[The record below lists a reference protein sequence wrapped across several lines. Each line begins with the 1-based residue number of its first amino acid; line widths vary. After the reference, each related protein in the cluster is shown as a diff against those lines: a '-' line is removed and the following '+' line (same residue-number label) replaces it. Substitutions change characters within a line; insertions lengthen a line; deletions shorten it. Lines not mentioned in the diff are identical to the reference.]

1 MGVTRD
7 KMAAQLRRA
16 IQAVLDRGL
25 HDPRIGGMVTVNRID
40 LSPDFA
46 NATVLVTVMPED
58 RRDLTLHGLRSA
70 EAHVR
75 SQVSLR
81 AEFRRVPALH
91 FRLDTVRRREADVLA
106 AIARARAEDE
116 ARAGA
121 SPEIAP
127 AGFVGGA
134 AAEGDPDVLAAFDQF
149 VDAAGDAA
157 AAGPGM
163 DQDDA
168 ASRGD
173 AASGRWTNNGDRDQ
187 GRREDE
193 AS

>member
-25 HDPRIGGMVTVNRID
+25 HDPRIGGLVTVNRVD

-46 NATVLVTVMPED
+46 NATVHVTVMPES
-58 RRDLTLHGLRSA
+58 RRELSLHGLHSA
-70 EAHVR
+70 ATHIR
-75 SQVSLR
+75 SQVSRR

-91 FRLDTVRRREADVLA
+91 FRLDAVRRREADVLS

-116 ARAGA
+116 ARAA
-121 SPEIAP
+121 TAD
-127 AGFVGGA
+127 VGGLNAESA
-134 AAEGDPDVLAAFDQF
+134 AADPDVLAAFDEF
-149 VDAAGDAA
+149 VDASGGIGASGAE
-157 AAGPGM
+157 
-163 DQDDA
+163 QDDA

-173 AASGRWTNNGDRDQ
+173 AASERWVNNGDRDAD
-187 GRREDE
+187 RREDE

>member
-25 HDPRIGGMVTVNRID
+25 HDPRIGGMVTVNQVD

-70 EAHVR
+70 ESHVR
-75 SQVSLR
+75 SQVSRR

-91 FRLDTVRRREADVLA
+91 FRLDTVRLREADVLA

-116 ARAGA
+116 ARAAAGA
-121 SPEIAP
+121 VTGES
-127 AGFVGGA
+127 A
-134 AAEGDPDVLAAFDQF
+134 AAGDPDVLAAFDRF

-157 AAGPGM
+157 ATSPGT

-173 AASGRWTNNGDRDQ
+173 AASGRWVNSGGRDE
-187 GRREDE
+187 RRPEDE

>member
-25 HDPRIGGMVTVNRID
+25 HDPRIGGLVTVNRVD

-46 NATVLVTVMPED
+46 NATVHVTVMPES
-58 RRDLTLHGLRSA
+58 RRELSLHGLHSA
-70 EAHVR
+70 ATHIR
-75 SQVSLR
+75 SQVSRR

-91 FRLDTVRRREADVLA
+91 FRLDAVRRREADVLS

-116 ARAGA
+116 ARAAADFGGENA
-121 SPEIAP
+121 SS
-127 AGFVGGA
+127 A
-134 AAEGDPDVLAAFDQF
+134 AADPDVLAAFDEF
-149 VDAAGDAA
+149 VDGTGA
-157 AAGPGM
+157 
-163 DQDDA
+163 DQDNA

-173 AASGRWTNNGDRDQ
+173 AASERWVNNGDHDED
-187 GRREDE
+187 RREDE

>member
-25 HDPRIGGMVTVNRID
+25 HDPRIGGLVTVNRVD

-46 NATVLVTVMPED
+46 NATVHVTVMPES
-58 RRDLTLHGLRSA
+58 RRELSLHGLHSA
-70 EAHVR
+70 ATHIR
-75 SQVSLR
+75 SQVSRR

-91 FRLDTVRRREADVLA
+91 FRLDAVRRREADVLS

-116 ARAGA
+116 ARAA
-121 SPEIAP
+121 DD
-127 AGFVGGA
+127 VGGNLA
-134 AAEGDPDVLAAFDQF
+134 ASADPDVLAAFDEF
-149 VDAAGDAA
+149 VDGTGA
-157 AAGPGM
+157 
-163 DQDDA
+163 DQDNA

-173 AASGRWTNNGDRDQ
+173 AASERWVNNGDHDED
-187 GRREDE
+187 RREDE